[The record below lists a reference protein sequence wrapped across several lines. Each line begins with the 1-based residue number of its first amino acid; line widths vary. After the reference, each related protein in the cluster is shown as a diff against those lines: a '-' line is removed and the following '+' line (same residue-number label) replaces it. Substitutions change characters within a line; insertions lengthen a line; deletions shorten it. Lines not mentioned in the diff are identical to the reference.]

1 MNATNNTA
9 LVKDITSDNSDKI
22 TAKKDEQFT
31 IVLQSNPTTGYEWIP
46 VFDSNIIELISHS
59 VTPLQKS
66 ASTSS
71 SLLSGSSG
79 KDVFTFKA
87 LDTGT
92 TILKMIYKRSWE
104 KEPLKQK
111 LFQIKIVP

>member
-9 LVKDITSDNSDKI
+9 LVQDITSDKSDNI
-22 TAKKDEQFT
+22 SSKKDEPFT

-46 VFDSNIIELISHS
+46 VFDSNIVELISHS
-59 VTPLQKS
+59 VMLLQKS

-71 SLLSGSSG
+71 LLSGNSG

-87 LDTGT
+87 LDSGT
-92 TILKMIYKRSWE
+92 TILKMIYKRGWE